1 MKKTVKKETIVNIY
15 QALDNATLGKMET
28 ADRFV
33 FIKALR
39 PLKKVIVDFN
49 DFKEDAVKR
58 LKPENYDTIA
68 EKVQKFNG
76 MSREDKEA
84 AINDKEYAD
93 ALKANGEFNLNIDKC
108 LREELDKEVELEFAP
123 LSEDA
128 FGKLM
133 ESNTEW
139 NAGVIMAIEDLLC
152 GKEG

>member
-1 MKKTVKKETIVNIY
+1 MKKTVKKETIVNMY
-15 QALDNATLGKMET
+15 QTLDNATLGKMET

-39 PLKKVIVDFN
+39 PLKKVTTDFN

-58 LKPENYDTIA
+58 LKPEDYDAIA

-76 MSREDKEA
+76 MSREDKESA
-84 AINDKEYAD
+84 LSDKEYAD

-133 ESNTEW
+133 ESNTSW
-139 NAGVIMAIEDLLC
+139 NAGVIMALEDLLC
-152 GKEG
+152 GKEE